1 MLIDLLPKLRVEGGY
16 GDWLHPVPIEPY
28 NLEHSHRNVRPAWT
42 TLLSLSK
49 GQG

>member
-1 MLIDLLPKLRVEGGY
+1 MLIDLLPKLRGEGGY

-28 NLEHSHRNVRPAWT
+28 NLEHSHWNARPAWM

-49 GQG
+49 G